1 MNIEEKF
8 LRGEPLQKYCTFQ
21 VGGPADYFLNAE
33 NEEDLAAAAEWAERE
48 GVRIFVF
55 GGGSNLLF
63 ANEGFRGL
71 VVRVAI
77 GGVKVDGERVTA
89 GAGLK
94 MAELVK
100 AAAEAGLTG
109 LEAWHGLPGTVGG
122 AVFGNAGC
130 FGVEVKDVLESAHVF
145 IPGEG
150 VKEVNADWFDY
161 DYRNSRL
168 KRGEAGTVLSAVFK
182 LQRGDAEEIK
192 TAMMEIARKRI
203 GKQPAGAST
212 GSFFKN
218 PADHAAGW
226 LIEQC
231 GLKGKMIGGAQISEQ
246 HGNFFLNKGTAKA
259 SDILALA
266 EFAEQA
272 VKEKFGIELERE
284 VEVIPA

>member
-1 MNIEEKF
+1 MNIEDKF

-33 NEEDLAAAAEWAERE
+33 NEEDLAAAAKWAKRE
-48 GVRIFVF
+48 GARIFVF

-63 ANEGFRGL
+63 ADEGFRGL